1 MPWIVTPCRPRLNR
15 HLSHP
20 YHCAG
25 YEYEGTEVYFSS
37 VVSSGDAPEMLELV
51 ETAFDPVALF
61 VDFEVMVDGLF
72 SCRRA
77 GDDGRGS
84 ELSDAFSDGIAVMSF
99 VGQDIFGSKARPSS
113 RVPLA
118 RRRPGQLRGSR
129 ATVCHRY
136 RWRDGSWLSVH
147 LWNAPEPGSGAPFS
161 GGRLLM
167 GSHDRAVEHEVG
179 TVAVL
184 RQCFEDPLPYPR
196 LGPTREAL
204 VNRLPLA
211 MALRK
216 VLPSGARAK
225 HPQNTPDKKPVVSPR
240 LARIAG
246 LAQKQGLNP
255 FPLLV
260 AQLVSLAPSCHL
272 QPRTSWRTRIHII
285 SSV

>member
-1 MPWIVTPCRPRLNR
+1 MGCFRVAVQGMGPRLRAQRCLLGWHCCHGLCRPG
-15 HLSHP
+15 H
-20 YHCAG
+20 
-25 YEYEGTEVYFSS
+25 TW
-37 VVSSGDAPEMLELV
+37 V
-51 ETAFDPVALF
+51 E
-61 VDFEVMVDGLF
+61 
-72 SCRRA
+72 S
-77 GDDGRGS
+77 
-84 ELSDAFSDGIAVMSF
+84 
-99 VGQDIFGSKARPSS
+99 RPSS
-113 RVPLA
+113 PVPLA

-129 ATVCHRY
+129 ATVGHRY

-147 LWNAPEPGSGAPFS
+147 LWNAPEPGSGTPFS

-184 RQCFEDPLPYPR
+184 RQGFEDPLPYPR

-204 VNRLPLA
+204 VNGLPLA

-225 HPQNTPDKKPVVSPR
+225 HPQNILDKKPVVSPR

-260 AQLVSLAPSCHL
+260 AQLVSFIMPSPTANQLENKDSHNIIRVNHECRLNLDEEVGAANWFRPPASITMGGTTRREGPAP
-272 QPRTSWRTRIHII
+272 
-285 SSV
+285 